1 MDELKKLLITQSIFS
16 LLFSLEKP
24 SFIELYKDNY
34 CYILLINISLKGNL
48 QLIFMIKLTN
58 QTIVFNLLI
67 LSLFYFTACDSPVQK
82 YDEPNVIYILA
93 DDLGYGE
100 LGVYGQKIIETPN
113 IDALAKNGLLFT
125 DHYTGSPVCAPAR
138 SVLMTGQH
146 SGHTHI
152 RNNGEWSERGNV
164 WSFEAMFN
172 DPSLEGQRPLPDS
185 TVTVAKVFKDNGYK
199 TGMVGKWGLGAP
211 HTNSIPNLMGFDF
224 FYGYNCQRQAHTFYP
239 THLWKNTEKDILN
252 NYIVTKQEGLDSGAD
267 INSEES
273 YKKYNQADYSATL
286 MHNEALNFIDE
297 NKNSNFFLYYASP
310 IPHLPLQAPKEWVD
324 YYREKIGPEKPYVG
338 RSYYPNQYPKAT
350 YAAMISY
357 LDQQVGE
364 IVEKLKEIGK
374 YENTLIIFTSDNGPT
389 HVNHVDIDYFSSA
402 GILNGD
408 RKRVKGRVYEGGIR
422 VPMIA
427 HWPDKIKTERVTN
440 HISAFQDFYA
450 TVVDILKINKP
461 SYIDGLSFL
470 PLLNN
475 KNQEKHEYLYWE
487 FSTQSGQQA
496 VRYGKWKGVKT
507 NLQNGPQPL
516 QLYNL
521 EDDIKELTNVSN
533 DNPDIV
539 KKIESIILNARTT
552 PSLEKFKIK
561 ALDN

>member
-1 MDELKKLLITQSIFS
+1 MSKIAKTFLI
-16 LLFSLEKP
+16 
-24 SFIELYKDNY
+24 
-34 CYILLINISLKGNL
+34 ILLGVIIGCNNHVIDK
-48 QLIFMIKLTN
+48 
-58 QTIVFNLLI
+58 
-67 LSLFYFTACDSPVQK
+67 
-82 YDEPNVIYILA
+82 PNVIYILA

-100 LGVYGQKIIETPN
+100 LGIYGQKIIETPN
-113 IDALAKNGLLFT
+113 IDALAKKGLLFT

-146 SGHTHI
+146 SGHTYI
-152 RNNGEWSERGNV
+152 RNNGEWSERGDV

-172 DPSLEGQRPLPDS
+172 DPTLEGQRPLPDS

-211 HTNSIPNLMGFDF
+211 HTSSIPNLMGFDF

-252 NYIVTKQEGLDSGAD
+252 NYVVTKQEGLDPGAD

-273 YKKYNQADYSATL
+273 YIKYNQADYSATL
-286 MHNEALNFIDE
+286 MHNEALNFIEE
-297 NKNSNFFLYYASP
+297 NKDSNFFLYYASP

-324 YYREKIGPEKPYVG
+324 YYRNKIGSEKPYIG
-338 RSYYPNQYPKAT
+338 RRYYPNQYPKAT

-357 LDQQVGE
+357 LDEQVGE

-389 HVNHVDIDYFSSA
+389 HVDHVDIDYFNSA

-408 RKRVKGRVYEGGIR
+408 RIRVKGRVFEGGIR

-427 HWPDKIKTERVTN
+427 HWPSQIKSERTTN

-450 TVVDILKINKP
+450 TALDILKLDKP
-461 SYIDGLSFL
+461 DYIDGLSYL
-470 PLLNN
+470 PLLTN
-475 KNQEKHEYLYWE
+475 KNQKKHDYLYWE

-496 VRYGKWKGVKT
+496 VRYGKWKGLKT
-507 NLQNGPQPL
+507 DLQKGPQPL
-516 QLYNL
+516 QLFNL
-521 EDDIKELTNVSN
+521 EDDIKEIKNVSD
-533 DNPDIV
+533 DNPMIV
-539 KKIESIILNARTT
+539 EKIESIMQVARTT
-552 PSLEKFKIK
+552 PALETFKIK
-561 ALDN
+561 AIDN

>member
-1 MDELKKLLITQSIFS
+1 MKKKSI
-16 LLFSLEKP
+16 LNLP
-24 SFIELYKDNY
+24 LY
-34 CYILLINISLKGNL
+34 
-48 QLIFMIKLTN
+48 
-58 QTIVFNLLI
+58 LI
-67 LSLFYFTACDSPVQK
+67 LSFVIFYSISCESPNKNIDSP
-82 YDEPNVIYILA
+82 NIIYILA

-113 IDALAKNGLLFT
+113 IDALAKKGLLFT

-152 RNNGEWSERGNV
+152 RNNGEWSERGDV

-172 DPSLEGQRPLPDS
+172 DPTLEGQRPLPDS
-185 TVTVAKVFKDNGYK
+185 TITVAKVFKDNGYK

-273 YKKYNQADYSATL
+273 YKKYNQADYSARL
-286 MHNEALNFIDE
+286 MHDEALKFIDN
-297 NKNSNFFLYYASP
+297 NKDSKFFLYYASP
-310 IPHLPLQAPKEWVD
+310 LPHLPLQAPKDWVD
-324 YYREKIGPEKPYVG
+324 YYREIIGSEEPYVG
-338 RSYYPNQYPKAT
+338 WTYYPNQYPKAT

-364 IVEKLKEIGK
+364 IVDKLKEIGK
-374 YENTLIIFTSDNGPT
+374 YDNTLIIFTSDNGPT
-389 HVNHVDIDYFSSA
+389 HVKQVDIDYFNSA
-402 GILNGD
+402 GVLNGD
-408 RKRVKGRVYEGGIR
+408 RNRVKGRVYEGGIR

-427 HWPDKIKTERVTN
+427 HWPNKIKRERVTD

-450 TVVDILKINKP
+450 TVVDILKLEKP
-461 SYIDGLSFL
+461 NYIDGLSFL

-475 KNQEKHEYLYWE
+475 KNQKKHEYLYWE

-507 NLQNGPQPL
+507 NLQRGPQPL
-516 QLYNL
+516 QLFNL
-521 EDDIKELTNVSN
+521 EEDLKESINVSN
-533 DNPDIV
+533 ENPDIV
-539 KKIESIILNARTT
+539 EKIESIILNARTT
-552 PSLEKFKIK
+552 PTLENFKIK